1 MIHMQKS
8 LHGVAD
14 FDRPC
19 AKKEH
24 LIAALFVH
32 ELKTCSI
39 GSASLVQEPNVE
51 IDLGLKMPEAAGNAS
66 DALVTQ
72 ERS

>member
-1 MIHMQKS
+1 MALPTTSI
-8 LHGVAD
+8 D
-14 FDRPC
+14 C
-19 AKKEH
+19 APS
-24 LIAALFVH
+24 AALFVH